1 MINKSSKNEVN
12 AVKKSERLAIVLT
25 CAVILTACGGE
36 SAGNFSE
43 TAVPES
49 SSTDENISVSYYDNI
64 PKDASYDG
72 YEFTVLSY
80 DTGSWNVFITADVSR
95 GDVMNSA
102 AHKRNS
108 EVEEM
113 LDISV
118 NELLLSRNDYES
130 VYKQQ
135 VMAGDTEFDM
145 CAHFSLGAFASY
157 ISENLVY
164 DWGDVPNIDLSAPW
178 YNKSANEAYSIAEK
192 QYFAVSDFTFPVQQ
206 HARILFNKELFDK
219 YQLDY
224 PYEAVFA
231 GEWTLDMML
240 KYCKDFYQD
249 LDNDGN
255 ESLGDR
261 YGMITSGGLFSVD
274 PACACE
280 RAVRFDGDKLV
291 LNLYSERIVDMIE
304 DISDFYRNPDIL
316 MRTQPYATQY
326 KIFEDGNAL
335 FETYSSDPALLRSI
349 EAFDFGY
356 LPFPKYDDTQEDYYS
371 NTFGGLISIPNT
383 VKDIERTGTI
393 IEALSAASNKY
404 MKDAFI
410 EQYIEGKVL
419 RDDESVEIYR
429 MMRDNAVYE
438 LSFYIDPSGQCGSYY
453 GTLMSENAPEIS
465 SHYAS
470 IEGAIKKGY
479 EDLYKM
485 VADNE

>member
-1 MINKSSKNEVN
+1 M
-12 AVKKSERLAIVLT
+12 
-25 CAVILTACGGE
+25 
-36 SAGNFSE
+36 
-43 TAVPES
+43 
-49 SSTDENISVSYYDNI
+49 
-64 PKDASYDG
+64 
-72 YEFTVLSY
+72 
-80 DTGSWNVFITADVSR
+80 
-95 GDVMNSA
+95 
-102 AHKRNS
+102 
-108 EVEEM
+108 
-113 LDISV
+113 
-118 NELLLSRNDYES
+118 
-130 VYKQQ
+130 
-135 VMAGDTEFDM
+135 
-145 CAHFSLGAFASY
+145 
-157 ISENLVY
+157 
-164 DWGDVPNIDLSAPW
+164 
-178 YNKSANEAYSIAEK
+178 
-192 QYFAVSDFTFPVQQ
+192 
-206 HARILFNKELFDK
+206 
-219 YQLDY
+219 
-224 PYEAVFA
+224 
-231 GEWTLDMML
+231 
-240 KYCKDFYQD
+240 
-249 LDNDGN
+249 
-255 ESLGDR
+255 
-261 YGMITSGGLFSVD
+261 
-274 PACACE
+274 
-280 RAVRFDGDKLV
+280 